1 MPAKSNR
8 ETKPGYSI
16 GAVSKITGIHPETLR
31 MWERRYGL
39 VKPGRSSGKSRRY
52 SDEDVRRL
60 SLVKTLVDAGNQIS
74 TIAPLSMDQ
83 LQQRLEAS
91 SPRILSSGTEES
103 RPCRIIVVGN
113 ALPAK
118 LASGAGTSRPDVAA
132 TFEDE
137 DAMTRA
143 GKLPEVDALVIESAS
158 VQAETLGSVRR
169 LLALCGARR
178 AVVVYGFG
186 TRQAL
191 RDLDSAGVACLR
203 TPVEA
208 AEIEAACAMPR
219 APMQS
224 RQAGDETIAPGKVP
238 PRLLTPQQLVRIST
252 RSPVLACECP
262 HHLVELIN
270 SMAAFETY
278 SLECQHKNAEDAQIH
293 AHLHSTAGRARAM
306 LETALLRVAQ
316 FEGIDVS

>member
-1 MPAKSNR
+1 
-8 ETKPGYSI
+8 
-16 GAVSKITGIHPETLR
+16 
-31 MWERRYGL
+31 
-39 VKPGRSSGKSRRY
+39 
-52 SDEDVRRL
+52 
-60 SLVKTLVDAGNQIS
+60 
-74 TIAPLSMDQ
+74 
-83 LQQRLEAS
+83 
-91 SPRILSSGTEES
+91 
-103 RPCRIIVVGN
+103 
-113 ALPAK
+113 
-118 LASGAGTSRPDVAA
+118 
-132 TFEDE
+132 
-137 DAMTRA
+137 
-143 GKLPEVDALVIESAS
+143 
-158 VQAETLGSVRR
+158 
-169 LLALCGARR
+169 
-178 AVVVYGFG
+178 
-186 TRQAL
+186 
-191 RDLDSAGVACLR
+191 
-203 TPVEA
+203 